1 MQRRDLLKT
10 LVATTLSASLPSLS
24 LLASPSMASTA
35 ASKRRDL
42 PWKNWS
48 GNQVCYPQ
56 NTYAPSSIDALQEVL
71 RESSG
76 RVRMVGA
83 GHSFSELVPTN
94 DTLLAMRRLNGVRS
108 VDEPKKT
115 ATFYAGTTLGE
126 TGPILADHGLG
137 LFNMPDV
144 DHQTLAGAISTATHG
159 TGRSLGSLSSYVEAL
174 TLLTASGDKVR
185 CNANDNSDLFSAAQ
199 VGLGTLGV
207 ISDVTLKG
215 MDAYKLKRHGFWLPV
230 EEVMAASD
238 PLSKDNRH
246 FEFFYFPFTGMTLVD
261 TLNITTDAIE
271 SHEELDGNSGIMD
284 LKMARDYLSW
294 SPKLRELIVGGYL
307 KTQVSMER
315 VDHSYAIYANDRNVR
330 FNEMEYHFPIETG
343 MSALREVITKIEKDF
358 PEVFFPIEC
367 RYIKAESAW
376 LSPFYERDV
385 ISIAVHRYFEEDFL
399 AMFAAIEV
407 ILQKHGGR
415 PHWGKINTF
424 TAAQCRDA
432 YPKWQDFLDIRQQYD
447 PKGKFLNP
455 YLEKLFAPKE
465 A

>member
-1 MQRRDLLKT
+1 MHRRDLLKT
-10 LVATTLSASLPSLS
+10 LVATTLTATVPSLS
-24 LLASPSMASTA
+24 LLASSALEGASA
-35 ASKRRDL
+35 PKKKIY

-56 NTYAPSSIDALQEVL
+56 RKYAPSSIEALKEVL

-76 RVRMVGA
+76 QVRMVGA
-83 GHSFSELVPTN
+83 GHSFSELVPTD

-108 VDEPKKT
+108 VDESKKT

-126 TGPILADHGLG
+126 TGPVLADHGLA

-159 TGRSLGSLSSYVEAL
+159 TGRGLGSLSSYVESL
-174 TLLTASGDKVR
+174 TLITASGDELR
-185 CNANDNSDLFSAAQ
+185 CSVYENSDLFSAAQ
-199 VGLGTLGV
+199 VGLGALGV
-207 ISDVTLKG
+207 ISDVTLKS
-215 MDAYKLKRHGFWLPV
+215 MDAYKLKRNALWMPL
-230 EEVMAASD
+230 EEVIAQTDS
-238 PLSKDNRH
+238 LSKDNRH

-271 SHEELDGNSGIMD
+271 SNEELDGNSGIMD
-284 LKMARDYLSW
+284 LKLARDYLSW

-307 KTQVSMER
+307 KTQASMTR

-330 FNEMEYHFPIETG
+330 FNEMEYHLQLDDG
-343 MSALREVITKIEKDF
+343 MNALREVISVIEKDF

-376 LSPFYERDV
+376 LSPFYERDA
-385 ISIAVHRYFEEDFL
+385 ISIAVHRYFEEDFE
-399 AMFAAIEV
+399 AMFAVIEP

-415 PHWGKINTF
+415 PHWGKVNSF
-424 TAAQCRDA
+424 RADQCRQA

-447 PKGKFLNP
+447 PKGKFLNS
-455 YLEKLFAPKE
+455 YLETLFSPKE
-465 A
+465 V